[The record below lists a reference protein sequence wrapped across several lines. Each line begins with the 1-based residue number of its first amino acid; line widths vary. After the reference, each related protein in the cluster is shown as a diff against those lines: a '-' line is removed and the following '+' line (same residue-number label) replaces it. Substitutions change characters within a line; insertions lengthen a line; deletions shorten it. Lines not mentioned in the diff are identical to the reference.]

1 MEMGH
6 ELNFKKLI
14 ELGNL
19 QCMEDSLLSKLN
31 SVSKAKEMS
40 IFVRHEEVNLNRMC
54 IIREKLNLRIH

>member
-1 MEMGH
+1 MGH
-6 ELNFKKLI
+6 GLNFKKLI

-40 IFVRHEEVNLNRMC
+40 IFVRYEEVNLNRMYVLSE
-54 IIREKLNLRIH
+54 RN